1 MERFELAK
9 PERNVISLTDVRLPE
24 LRAEITDLRERLEH
38 VTDIFVENEASFRI
52 VAHIALAVQACN
64 SLQELDHTVGVTV
77 VEQSAD
83 HARLFLDKPV
93 IEPSAESHIQC
104 LQSLDETLRAKLATL
119 VETKCEASRAET
131 YESLLGVE
139 VEDPASVALI
149 PVAFESLQGV
159 LVIGSK
165 NPDFYAN
172 DVGSLYL
179 DFLGASIARSAYRIL
194 VSDESKS
201 GADSVSSHE

>member
-1 MERFELAK
+1 MEKFELAK

-24 LRAEITDLRERLEH
+24 LRAEISELRERLEH

-64 SLQELDHTVGVTV
+64 SLAELDRAVGVTV

-83 HARLFLDKPV
+83 HARLFLNNPV
-93 IEPSAESHIQC
+93 VETSADSHIQC
-104 LQSLDETLRAKLATL
+104 LQSLEETLRSKLETL
-119 VETKCEASRAET
+119 IETKCEASRAET
-131 YESLLGVE
+131 YECLLGVQVQE
-139 VEDPASVALI
+139 TASLALI
-149 PVAFESLQGV
+149 PVSFESLQGV

-194 VSDESKS
+194 VSS
-201 GADSVSSHE
+201 ASSS